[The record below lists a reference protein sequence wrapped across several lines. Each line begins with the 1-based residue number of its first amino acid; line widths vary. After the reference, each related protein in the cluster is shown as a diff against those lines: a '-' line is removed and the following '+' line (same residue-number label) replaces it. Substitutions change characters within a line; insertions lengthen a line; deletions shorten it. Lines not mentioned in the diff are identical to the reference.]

1 VGSKKENRV
10 KNIEKRFLLAKVW
23 EQKKIIRAFVAKK
36 SL

>member
-23 EQKKIIRAFVAKK
+23 EQKENHLCIRD
-36 SL
+36 